1 MCFQMKTTNRWA
13 PSKHRLSFLME
24 PEFGHDHRRKFTL
37 QFLAVLLLCLSPVPA
52 TFGCP
57 QRAATNDAQPATS
70 SLVGTVNVIT
80 GQGHANNLA
89 SVPVKSSDT
98 STGSL
103 MRSMLTD
110 EGGRF
115 QFAQLATGTYT
126 IEVNSEGFKPFVKTI
141 VLGEGQ
147 AAAQDATLEISSV
160 DQQIEVRG
168 ENIEVD
174 DCLANRRLGNVDT
187 AGSFAI
193 ALPLH
198 DRGEITKV
206 TQFHVDL
213 HVLSM

>member
-1 MCFQMKTTNRWA
+1 
-13 PSKHRLSFLME
+13 
-24 PEFGHDHRRKFTL
+24 
-37 QFLAVLLLCLSPVPA
+37 
-52 TFGCP
+52 
-57 QRAATNDAQPATS
+57 
-70 SLVGTVNVIT
+70 
-80 GQGHANNLA
+80 
-89 SVPVKSSDT
+89 
-98 STGSL
+98 
-103 MRSMLTD
+103 MLTD

-147 AAAQDATLEISSV
+147 AAAQEPRSRSARLTNKL
-160 DQQIEVRG
+160 RFG
-168 ENIEVD
+168 ENIEVG

-193 ALPLH
+193 ALPFH